1 MSNGI
6 YERRQMAVEDFSKR
20 GSRTWG
26 LIGVAA
32 VLLSIGAAIQFVN
45 KDRAEKKAAA
55 QAVYEAAVS
64 KAPVEIESAFKNWT
78 AITADKDVAVKW
90 SGAES
95 EILYLRFK
103 PARGSTIQTRESETW
118 EVWARSKSGKIF
130 IVEYWLNKD
139 LQVAGGMG
147 FKRSTPEELLNV
159 LLSDKKTDLI
169 EKLKFPV
176 KPA

>member
-32 VLLSIGAAIQFVN
+32 VLLSIGAALQFVN
-45 KDRAEKKAAA
+45 KEQAEKKAAA

-64 KAPVEIESAFKNWT
+64 KAPVEIESAFKKWT

-90 SGAES
+90 NGAES

-103 PARGSTIQTRESETW
+103 PAYQGKGYIKDETW
-118 EVWARSKSGKIF
+118 DVWARAKSGKIF
-130 IVEYWLNKD
+130 VVECWLDNNLRVVLSGNLK
-139 LQVAGGMG
+139 Q
-147 FKRSTPEELLNV
+147 SSHEELLKV
-159 LLSDKKTDLI
+159 LLHDKKTDLI